1 LSIKAVLIDHDGT
14 IVDSEFSH
22 FQMWM
27 TVLKPYDVRLTEAD
41 YKKYYAGMPTPANA
55 VDMIQRF
62 SLNASVEKLIHEK
75 TVVTQAFLSNS
86 AFPPLNGALEFI
98 EAMHTQ
104 GLKLAI
110 VTGANQMG
118 LNRTV
123 QAYGLDNYV
132 SALVSSDDVIH
143 SKPAPDCYLLAMEKL
158 GVLADECL
166 AIEDTEHGIRAATG
180 AGIRC
185 LAIPTEMSRHHN
197 FSAATRVFDDISETG
212 NWIMERMHAPV

>member
-1 LSIKAVLIDHDGT
+1 MSIKAVLIDHDGT

-22 FQMWM
+22 FQMWA
-27 TVLKPYDVRLTEAD
+27 TVLDAYGIILTEAD
-41 YKKYYAGMPTPANA
+41 YKNFYAGMPTPANA
-55 VDMIQRF
+55 LDMVKRF
-62 SLNASVEKLIHEK
+62 KLETTVAGLIEAK
-75 TVVTQAFLSNS
+75 TLATQAFLSNS
-86 AFPPLNGALEFI
+86 AFPAITGALESI
-98 EAMHTQ
+98 ETLHAH

-123 QAYGLDNYV
+123 EAYELEKYV
-132 SALVSSDDVIH
+132 SALVSSDDVVN

-158 GVLADECL
+158 GVTASECY

-185 LAIPTEMSRHHN
+185 LAIPTEMSQHHD
-197 FSAATRVFDDISETG
+197 FSLATEIFNTTSDTVS
-212 NWIMERMHAPV
+212 WILKNGY